1 MVWAASQAA
10 VNDPLEPIRRSIR
23 SPADRVRWAC
33 LLEATAPK
41 AGNVYPGVAFDDLS
55 YADFV
60 AAADAVAPVLAAD
73 HPDLPCGERIL
84 QAVTVTR
91 DACGS
96 NVNLGMVLLLAP
108 LVMAESAR
116 HRDGRA
122 LDAAVAD
129 VLNALTPSDS
139 ADVYAAIALAQPGG
153 LGDSDEMD
161 VRDAAP
167 PCLVAAMQVAADR
180 DRIAKQYICGFADL
194 FSERLVGTLQRSI
207 AASGDLLGGIQRAQ
221 IEILADSVDSLIGRK
236 AGQCI
241 AEEAQRRA
249 AEVLAAAD
257 FQAAWQEFD
266 RWLRADGHRRNPGT
280 TADLIAAGLWC
291 LLGS

>member
-1 MVWAASQAA
+1 M
-10 VNDPLEPIRRSIR
+10 NDPFEPIRGSIR

-73 HPDLPCGERIL
+73 HPELPCGERIL

-116 HRDGRA
+116 QRDGGS
-122 LDAAVAD
+122 LEKAVVD
-129 VLNALTPSDS
+129 VLNWLTPSDS
-139 ADVYAAIALAQPGG
+139 ADVYAAISLAQPGG

-161 VRDAAP
+161 VRDTAP
-167 PCLVAAMQVAADR
+167 PCLLAAMQTAADR
-180 DRIAKQYICGFADL
+180 DRIAKQYACGFADL
-194 FSERLVGTLQRSI
+194 FSDRLLGTLKRSI

-221 IEILADSVDSLIGRK
+221 IEILADSVDSLIVRK
-236 AGQCI
+236 AGQKI

-249 AEVLAAAD
+249 AEVLAAED
-257 FQAAWQEFD
+257 FYAAWREFD

-291 LLGS
+291 LLAP